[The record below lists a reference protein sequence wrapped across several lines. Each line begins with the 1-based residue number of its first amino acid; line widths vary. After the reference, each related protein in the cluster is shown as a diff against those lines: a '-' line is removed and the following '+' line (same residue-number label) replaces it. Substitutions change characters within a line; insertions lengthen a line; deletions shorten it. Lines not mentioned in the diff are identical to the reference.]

1 MDWSNL
7 KLQLFFSFDFP
18 EMSIKLNS
26 RSMILALR
34 NPAKKLS
41 GKVQYYRKSIS
52 TFPIKF
58 SKWKSFCFSS
68 ERLFLTEE
76 RAIVFVH
83 ISNVSIWRPLK
94 IVIRKKGKEK
104 NRQEQTLHYI
114 CRDPN
119 LLQNENE
126 KAKFAAIHPDL
137 MSFNLKCRVCWF
149 LAELQKI

>member
-1 MDWSNL
+1 LDWSNL

-94 IVIRKKGKEK
+94 IVIKKKGKEK
-104 NRQEQTLHYI
+104 NRQEQNRTDTSLYLSGSE
-114 CRDPN
+114 PSP
-119 LLQNENE
+119 EWKWE
-126 KAKFAAIHPDL
+126 SK
-137 MSFNLKCRVCWF
+137 VCCYPPRF
-149 LAELQKI
+149 DVI